1 MSQRIYPYVKFGILL
16 SLVFVLFGSV
26 SHLAYT
32 YNTIE
37 KDNSGLVGWVLA
49 FGIEMGLAWTAFGLK
64 ENKSIKGNEK
74 EAKRLIQYIW
84 LFSIINF
91 FGNYYYSVSKDLEVL
106 SFTFEQ
112 FKAVNIMNHLKFFM
126 LSASLPIISLSL
138 IDIYAIVSQK
148 HDMNVDKKQ
157 RADRKTKKQESLKS
171 QKMVV
176 KPKSTNPR
184 VKTTIRK
191 QQPKK
196 KDLQQLITGQGNSS
210 S

>member
-74 EAKRLIQYIW
+74 EAKRLVQYIW

-91 FGNYYYSVSKDLEVL
+91 FGNYYYSVSMGLGIK
-106 SFTFEQ
+106 SFTIEQ
-112 FKAVNIMNHLKFFM
+112 FMLVNIMDHIKFSL
-126 LSASLPIISLSL
+126 LSASLPIIGLSL
-138 IDIYAIVSQK
+138 IDIYTIVSQK
-148 HDMNVDKKQ
+148 EEITINKKE
-157 RADRKTKKQESLKS
+157 RADRKTKKQESLKN
-171 QKMVV
+171 QKVAV
-176 KPKSTNPR
+176 KSVRIKP
-184 VKTTIRK
+184 KTTIKK

-196 KDLQQLITGQGNSS
+196 KDLQQLITGQGN
-210 S
+210 